1 MTLAMLNLV
10 RRRFAL
16 LRKEGGFTLVEI
28 VIAISLLS
36 ILITLFAMM
45 LSTTVARS
53 STIAE
58 QATLE
63 SQGRAVVDVLA
74 ADLKQATCSGSTAPI
89 VTASGTALTF
99 YSPDRLSP
107 YHLREIFYQ
116 LSGGVL
122 TRRVSFSQ
130 FTGGP
135 TTTTWGTMSAG
146 TPVTAL
152 SSVAN
157 AAIFDFSDN
166 SSPTPVDLSPGGAAV
181 TAANLDNIA
190 EADVSLVLSPT
201 GGRGTGN
208 VTVQA
213 QISLRTP
220 LCTN

>member
-1 MTLAMLNLV
+1 MTSATISFLGGRL
-10 RRRFAL
+10 AL
-16 LRKEGGFTLVEI
+16 LRKESGFTLVEI
-28 VIAISLLS
+28 VIGIGLLS

-63 SQGRAVVDVLA
+63 AQGRAVVDLLA
-74 ADLKQATCSGSTAPI
+74 ADLKQATCNGSTAPI
-89 VTASGTALTF
+89 VTASGNALTF
-99 YSPDRLSP
+99 YTPDRLSP
-107 YHLREIFYQ
+107 YHLREVFYQ

-122 TRRVSFSQ
+122 TRRVSVSQ

-135 TTTTWGTMSAG
+135 TTTNWGTMSAS
-146 TPVTAL
+146 TAVIAL
-152 SSVAN
+152 QSVAN
-157 AAIFDFSDN
+157 TTIFDFSDN
-166 SSPTPVDLSPGGAAV
+166 SSPTPVDLSPGGTAV

-190 EADVSLVLSPT
+190 EADVSFVLSPK
-201 GGRGTGN
+201 GGRGTGK